1 MKYTILPPSEKK
13 HAHFGRHTDR
23 ATGVRPWFKPLEVE
37 YEFTYFSFLLIFSRS
52 TAAMTQVILG
62 DRQSIVK

>member
-1 MKYTILPPSEKK
+1 MKDTIPPPSENK
-13 HAHFGRHTDR
+13 HAHCGRHTDR

-37 YEFTYFSFLLIFSRS
+37 FEFTYFSFLLSFAPS
-52 TAAMTQVILG
+52 TASMTQVILG